1 MKNPELNRR
10 DLGRLTAAA
19 LGGAIAG
26 SILGGERTLLAAEAA
41 KPDDRHWLKEPHL
54 CCGLNTCKGHGKE
67 ASNDCAGRGH
77 CATVQAH
84 GCAGEN
90 ACAGQGMSGE
100 NSCKGKGNCAVP
112 LFGDGWRKA
121 RGSWEAAMHRAGKSF
136 GPAPKDCGGGG

>member
-26 SILGGERTLLAAEAA
+26 SMLGQRALLAAEAA
-41 KPDDRHWLKEPHL
+41 KPDDSHWLKEPHL

-67 ASNDCAGRGH
+67 ASNDCAGMGH
-77 CATVQAH
+77 CATVQSH
-84 GCAGEN
+84 GCAGQN

-112 LFGDGWRKA
+112 LFGDSWRKA
-121 RGSWEAAMHRAGKSF
+121 RGSWEAAMHRAGKSY